1 MDLSKRHWVVVAVA
15 VVLLVIF
22 VAIGFGV
29 SASSSNMDVAELD
42 LFEKSSTSRTSSEDG
57 MARNRRESILGNY
70 SKAAVA
76 SDGGGAICS
85 QIGRYVRGFSPLDR

>member
-1 MDLSKRHWVVVAVA
+1 MAVA

-29 SASSSNMDVAELD
+29 SASTGNPMDSEELD
-42 LFEKSSTSRTSSEDG
+42 LFEKSSTSRTSENG

-76 SDGGGAICS
+76 SDGGEAICS

>member
-1 MDLSKRHWVVVAVA
+1 MDLSKRHWLVVAAA

-29 SASSSNMDVAELD
+29 SASSSNMDAAELD
-42 LFEKSSTSRTSSEDG
+42 LFEKSTTSVDG

-76 SDGGGAICS
+76 SDGGEAICS
-85 QIGRYVRGFSPLDR
+85 QIGRYVRGFS

>member
-1 MDLSKRHWVVVAVA
+1 MDLSKRHWLVVAAA

>member
-1 MDLSKRHWVVVAVA
+1 MSKRHWVVVAMA

-29 SASSSNMDVAELD
+29 SASTGNPMDSEELD